1 MKKII
6 FALVLIFA
14 GHNLFSQAENPHFS
28 MITPQYSLDN
38 MKHLKNPFG
47 FSLEGAYFLND
58 WLGTGGRY
66 SAAFMNY
73 KFNGYEGTK
82 SAMSHGITAN
92 VYVLKKVYKEFSIM
106 PSIGIG
112 YAFTSLPN
120 VEKNATQNNLA
131 VVDVIEGTSF
141 SSILFNPLSIKG
153 FWNFHQDMSAHV
165 SIDYNISVSNK
176 WPEKTFGEFLSFGI
190 GYTYYLNFNKETK

>member
-6 FALVLIFA
+6 FALVIIFA

-28 MITPQYSLDN
+28 MITPYYSLDN
-38 MKHLKNPFG
+38 MKQLKNTFG
-47 FSLEGAYFLND
+47 FSIEGAYFLND
-58 WLGTGGRY
+58 WFATGGRY
-66 SAAFMNY
+66 SATFMKY

-106 PSIGIG
+106 PSMGIG
-112 YAFTSLPN
+112 YAFTSLPDA
-120 VEKNATQNNLA
+120 EKQSDLSSIID
-131 VVDVIEGTSF
+131 VVGGTSF
-141 SSILFNPLSIKG
+141 SSILFNPLSVKG
-153 FWNFHQDMSAHV
+153 FWKFYQDMSAHV
-165 SIDYNISVSNK
+165 SIDYNIAVSNK

-190 GYTYYLNFNKETK
+190 GYTYYLNFKKETK